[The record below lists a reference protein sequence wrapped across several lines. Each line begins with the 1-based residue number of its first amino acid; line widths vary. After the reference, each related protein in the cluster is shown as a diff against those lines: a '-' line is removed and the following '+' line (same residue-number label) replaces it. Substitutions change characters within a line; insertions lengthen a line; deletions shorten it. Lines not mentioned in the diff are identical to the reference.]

1 MEARELKRLFIL
13 RRLSGLSSRAESL
26 QGLHQD
32 SRGFMPDD
40 RPVTML
46 VSRAR
51 QHLSV
56 LSGNLLAEL
65 SQCWN
70 RVRRLLAADPQPEL
84 MAVR

>member
-1 MEARELKRLFIL
+1 
-13 RRLSGLSSRAESL
+13 
-26 QGLHQD
+26 
-32 SRGFMPDD
+32 MPDD